1 MLSFFKN
8 LLSTVLGFILSFIVL
23 IILITG
29 GLSLFDKKGV
39 VEVKEDSVLKIDF
52 TKFQI
57 VERISENPFSALD
70 ISGSVAQSI
79 SLKQILDNLEKA
91 KKDNNIK
98 GIYIKSSSVRGGMS
112 QLEEIRNKLLEF
124 KNSGKF
130 IIAYDE
136 GYTQW
141 GIICHQ

>member
-8 LLSTVLGFILSFIVL
+8 LFSTVLGFIFSFIIL
-23 IILITG
+23 IILITA
-29 GLSLFDKKGV
+29 GLSLFDRKGV

-57 VERISENPFSALD
+57 VERASENPFSALD
-70 ISGSVAQSI
+70 ISGSARQAI

-91 KKDNNIK
+91 KTDNNIK
-98 GIYIKSSSVRGGMS
+98 GLYLKSSSVSGGMS

-124 KNSGKF
+124 KNTGKTKLQ
-130 IIAYDE
+130 ISKNIS
-136 GYTQW
+136 T
-141 GIICHQ
+141 